1 MTDVDQGTGR
11 DPFEVPGTS
20 KWSTVDD
27 PYPYLA
33 AARRKGPV
41 QRGWPLPAAGDS
53 GPDNHS
59 PCVLGFDEVVEVL
72 RDDRRFS
79 SRILGQ
85 VMGPHFADTILAM
98 DEPEHRAHRD
108 LVAPA
113 FRPKLLARW
122 EQHLIRRVVDE
133 LIDELFDRL
142 SSEGTADLVRQF
154 TFAFP
159 VRVIARILGL
169 PECDSMRFQQWSID
183 LISIF
188 NDWDRG
194 IAALHSLRTYL
205 DGQIADR
212 RREPRD
218 DLISELV
225 RSEVNGESLDDDAIF
240 AFLRLL
246 LPAGIETTYRS
257 LGNLLLAL
265 LTHPGQLHDVV
276 EEPVLRV
283 GAIEEGLRW
292 EAPFLMVI
300 RESTGDTQVSGFDI
314 SRGSEVNVFVAS
326 ANHDERHY
334 VDPESFDIH
343 RSPTP
348 HVTFGSGP
356 HVCLGMHLTRL
367 ESRVALDALL
377 ERLPRLRLD
386 PRAATPR
393 IVGSIFRSPEA
404 LPVCIQT

>member
-1 MTDVDQGTGR
+1 MPQAD
-11 DPFEVPGTS
+11 
-20 KWSTVDD
+20 KWSTVED
-27 PYPYLA
+27 PYPWLA
-33 AARRKGPV
+33 AARRAAPV
-41 QRGWPLPAAGDS
+41 RTVWPLPRVDGNSSTDES
-53 GPDNHS
+53 L
-59 PCVLGFDEVVEVL
+59 CVLGYDEVVEVL
-72 RDDRRFS
+72 RDNERFS

-98 DEPEHRAHRD
+98 DEPQHRMHRA
-108 LVAPA
+108 LVAPG
-113 FRPKLLARW
+113 FRPKLLGRW
-122 EQHLIRRVVDE
+122 ERPLIRRVVDE
-133 LIDELFDRL
+133 LIDELLDCL
-142 SSEGTADLVRQF
+142 ASDGTVDLVQHF

-159 VRVIARILGL
+159 VRVIAKILGL
-169 PECDSMRFQQWSID
+169 PESDSLKFQQWSID
-183 LISIF
+183 LIGIF

-194 IAALHSLRTYL
+194 ISAIRSLRTYL
-205 DGQIADR
+205 DRHIDDR

-225 RSEVNGESLDDDAIF
+225 VSEIDGKKLDDDAIF

-257 LGNLLLAL
+257 LGNLLLGL
-265 LTHPGQLHDVV
+265 LTHTGQLHDVLD
-276 EEPVLRV
+276 EPDLRV

-300 RESTGDTQVSGFDI
+300 RQCTEDTQVAGVAI
-314 SRGSEVNVFVAS
+314 PQGSEVNVFVAS
-326 ANHDERHY
+326 ANHDERRY
-334 VDPESFDIH
+334 FNPEAFDIH

-356 HVCLGMHLTRL
+356 HTCLGMHLTRL

-386 PRAATPR
+386 PNASRPR
-393 IVGSIFRSPEA
+393 VVGSIFRSPEA
-404 LPVCIQT
+404 LPICMQA